1 MSMPA
6 RSSLVS
12 LCLCLVAVAGC
23 GGGGAAP
30 TAPSSTGGSG
40 ATIAGTVRSAAA
52 SVPAGLTVAVAGTG
66 LSVAVESSGD
76 FQLDGVPSGNVQLQF
91 KNASVNATAQIPNVA
106 DDQLVRIQVQLNGST
121 ASVVSEERSSGKVV
135 LCHRTE
141 SGTYHSIDVSVSAE
155 SAHRAHGDAKIGE
168 PVPGDTT
175 KVFDQNCRPVGPSVS
190 IRKSTNGEDANDAP
204 GPTITVGS
212 PVTWTYEV
220 TNDGT
225 MPLTGIVVSDDRG
238 VTVACGQTALAAG
251 QSMTCTGSGLAMLG
265 QYRNVGSVTANWSG
279 GQVTDSDPSHYFGR
293 GPDEEEGRKVEL
305 CHRTGNG
312 SYHLIEVSIS
322 AEPAHRAHGDG
333 KIGEAVPGNA
343 GKVFGAGC
351 SVR

>member
-76 FQLDGVPSGNVQLQF
+76 FQLDGVPPGNVQLQF
-91 KNASVNATAQIPNVA
+91 KNASVNATAQIPNVS

-121 ASVVSEERSSGKVV
+121 ASVVSEERSNGKVV

-141 SGTYHSIDVSVSAE
+141 SGT
-155 SAHRAHGDAKIGE
+155 
-168 PVPGDTT
+168 
-175 KVFDQNCRPVGPSVS
+175 
-190 IRKSTNGEDANDAP
+190 
-204 GPTITVGS
+204 
-212 PVTWTYEV
+212 
-220 TNDGT
+220 
-225 MPLTGIVVSDDRG
+225 
-238 VTVACGQTALAAG
+238 
-251 QSMTCTGSGLAMLG
+251 
-265 QYRNVGSVTANWSG
+265 
-279 GQVTDSDPSHYFGR
+279 
-293 GPDEEEGRKVEL
+293 
-305 CHRTGNG
+305 
-312 SYHLIEVSIS
+312 
-322 AEPAHRAHGDG
+322 
-333 KIGEAVPGNA
+333 
-343 GKVFGAGC
+343 
-351 SVR
+351 